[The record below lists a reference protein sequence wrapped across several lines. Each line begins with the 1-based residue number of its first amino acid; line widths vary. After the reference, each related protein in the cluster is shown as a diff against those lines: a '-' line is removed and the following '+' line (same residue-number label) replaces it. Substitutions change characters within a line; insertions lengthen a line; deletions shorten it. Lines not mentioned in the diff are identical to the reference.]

1 MVSAADTNP
10 GMMARQGAMTNAL
23 INPALRTLREKLIDM
38 TPPLIFNYSD
48 GFYYHLRGV
57 PNDFSPI
64 IRAFGFASCLGL
76 VIRVFGWF
84 EPVRELVLV
93 SHNLPDLLLRQELL
107 PGLHLRLR
115 DPFRHSPEP
124 EAVRETGGV
133 FRITKIPRPLFHR
146 FTVLAMAAGT
156 VD

>member
-10 GMMARQGAMTNAL
+10 GVMARHGAMTNAL
-23 INPALRTLREKLIDM
+23 INPALRTLRDKLLDM
-38 TPPLIFNYSD
+38 APPLIFDCSD
-48 GFYYHLRGV
+48 GFFYPLLGTYRMILAL
-57 PNDFSPI
+57 
-64 IRAFGFASCLGL
+64 IRAFGFASCLGF
-76 VIRVFGWF
+76 VIRVFGRF

-146 FTVLAMAAGT
+146 FTVLAVAAGT